1 MTNFQRAA
9 VQANLGLM
17 LDAAQ
22 ELRRLAP
29 YSYVP
34 VVLDAL
40 GEVDASAD
48 SYDLRGITA
57 AMTDVIEQI
66 ED

>member
-1 MTNFQRAA
+1 M
-9 VQANLGLM
+9 LG
-17 LDAAQ
+17 AAQ

-48 SYDLRGITA
+48 SYDLRGIAA